1 MIKRNVNIIVI
12 AVIIIASSLIP
23 AFLEKSVITTGIIA
37 LISAIIAAIYLIIVG
52 KYDDVK
58 IENEGMHE
66 EIRDTTVIPII
77 KEEASIHIDN
87 VVDNK
92 KKHEMRE
99 LALFQEETV
108 QALNNTISEMVCSV
122 NEISNNLKELTNTSE
137 SANDDT
143 IKLAE
148 SLAKTMYFTSVGTEN
163 MENMD
168 TSMEKI
174 YRANKLLDDSV
185 QVANNSTKEAI
196 DIIQL
201 IGNIANQTNLLA
213 LNAAIEAARAG
224 EAGRGFSVVAAEIRK
239 LADDVKTAV
248 NSVYSIINDITLAIN
263 KTTENAREGGELIQ
277 ESINTVKIAEETF
290 KQIVEEI
297 NQIDTHANSV
307 SELNGRC
314 ETIKTTVFEMSGSQA
329 KSIDT
334 LLETAR
340 KLNETTKSIKN
351 KI

>member
-1 MIKRNVNIIVI
+1 MKRNVNIIVI
-12 AVIIIASSLIP
+12 AVIIITSSLIP
-23 AFLEKSVITTGIIA
+23 AFLEKSVIATGIIA
-37 LISAIIAAIYLIIVG
+37 LISAIIAAIYLIIFG

-58 IENEGMHE
+58 IENKGMHE
-66 EIRDTTVIPII
+66 EITDTTVIPMA
-77 KEEASIHIDN
+77 KEEASINIVN

-92 KKHEMRE
+92 KKHEMQE

-137 SANDDT
+137 SANDGT

-168 TSMEKI
+168 ASMEKI

-224 EAGRGFSVVAAEIRK
+224 DAGRGFSVVATEIRK

-263 KTTENAREGGELIQ
+263 KTTQNAREGGELIQ
-277 ESINTVKIAEETF
+277 ESINTVKMAEETF

-307 SELNGRC
+307 SELNCRC
-314 ETIKTTVFEMSGSQA
+314 ETIKTAVFEMSTSQA
-329 KSIDT
+329 KSIDI
-334 LLETAR
+334 LLGTAR